1 MKALEDSVEQTLLR
15 EEQALDAE
23 EAALDGGS
31 PDSEALQ
38 KILRE
43 MKAKY
48 EVCLCYA
55 RFPECGAKF
64 SYLGRPR
71 PSPETAV

>member
-48 EVCLCYA
+48 EVSSCCA
-55 RFPECGAKF
+55 HFPECGAN
-64 SYLGRPR
+64 P
-71 PSPETAV
+71 AI